1 MKIHRNCSLKKFNTF
16 SVDEKAQL
24 LLEVDNISDIP
35 NILSKQNKKDE
46 ILVLGGGSNILFTKS
61 YDGLIINLK
70 NKGKKIIQE
79 DENSVL
85 VEVSAGENW
94 HDFVLWAIKN
104 DFGGVENLSL
114 IPGKVGAAPIQNI
127 GAYGVE
133 LKDVFYSC
141 KGLMLDSLSE
151 FEFKKTECKFDYRT
165 SIFKSKLKNK
175 TVITSVKLILTK
187 SEHNFNIDYK
197 DLNINLLNTELS
209 VKKISDE
216 VIKIRTSK
224 LPDPNF
230 FGNCGSFF
238 KNPIVNSFKY
248 KSLLDKFPNTPAYK
262 IDDDNYKISA
272 AWLIDQSGFKNK
284 KDKNVGVYENQP
296 LVIINYGDATGNE
309 LLNFAL
315 KIKETIYNNFEIGL
329 EEEVIIM

>member
-1 MKIHRNCSLKKFNTF
+1 MKIHRNSSLKKFNTF
-16 SVDEKAQL
+16 NVDELAQL
-24 LLEVDNISDIP
+24 IIEIDNISDLP
-35 NILSKQNKKDE
+35 NILSNKKDE
-46 ILVLGGGSNILFTKS
+46 ILVLGGGSNILFTKP
-61 YDGLIINLK
+61 YNGLIINLK

-79 DENSVL
+79 DENTVL

-94 HDFVLWAIKN
+94 HEFVLWAIKN
-104 DFGGVENLSL
+104 NFGGLENLSL
-114 IPGKVGAAPIQNI
+114 IPGNLGAAPIQNI

-133 LKDVFYSC
+133 LKDIFYSC
-141 KGLMLDSLSE
+141 KGLMLDTLSE
-151 FEFKKTECKFDYRT
+151 FEFKKTECEFDYRT
-165 SIFKSKLKNK
+165 SIFKSALKNK

-187 SEHNFNIDYK
+187 SKHNYNIDYK
-197 DLNINLLNTELS
+197 DLNINLKNTELS

-224 LPDPNF
+224 LPDPKF

-238 KNPIVNSFKY
+238 KNPIVNSY
-248 KSLLDKFPNTPAYK
+248 TYESLLDKFPNTPAHK
-262 IDDDNYKISA
+262 IDDNNYKISA

-284 KDKNVGVYENQP
+284 KDKNVGVYKNQP
-296 LVIINYGDATGNE
+296 LVIINYGKATGKE

-315 KIKETIYNNFEIGL
+315 NIKETIYNNFEIEL

>member
-1 MKIHRNCSLKKFNTF
+1 MEIHRNSSLKKFNTF
-16 SVDEKAQL
+16 NVDEVAQL
-24 LLEVDNISDIP
+24 IFEIDNISDLP
-35 NILSKQNKKDE
+35 NILSNKKDE

-61 YDGLIINLK
+61 YNGLIIKLK

-79 DENSVL
+79 DENAVL

-94 HDFVLWAIKN
+94 HEFVLWAIKN
-104 DFGGVENLSL
+104 NFGGLENLSL
-114 IPGKVGAAPIQNI
+114 IPGNLGAAPIQNI

-133 LKDVFYSC
+133 LKDIFYSC
-141 KGLMLDSLSE
+141 KGLMLDTLSE

-165 SIFKSKLKNK
+165 SIFKSTLKNK
-175 TVITSVKLILTK
+175 IVITSVKLILTK
-187 SEHNFNIDYK
+187 SKHNFNIDYK
-197 DLNINLLNTELS
+197 DLNINLQDTELS

-224 LPDPNF
+224 LPDPKF

-238 KNPIVNSFKY
+238 KNPIVNSGTY
-248 KSLLDKFPNTPAYK
+248 KSLLDKFPNIPAHK

-296 LVIINYGDATGNE
+296 LVIINYGKATGKE

-315 KIKETIYNNFEIGL
+315 NIKETIYNNFEIGL

>member
-1 MKIHRNCSLKKFNTF
+1 MKIHRNSSLKKFNTF
-16 SVDEKAQL
+16 NVDELAQL
-24 LLEVDNISDIP
+24 IIEIDNISDLP
-35 NILSKQNKKDE
+35 NILSNKKDE
-46 ILVLGGGSNILFTKS
+46 ILVLGGGSNILFTKP
-61 YDGLIINLK
+61 YNGLIINLK

-79 DENSVL
+79 DENTVL

-94 HDFVLWAIKN
+94 HEFVLWAIKN
-104 DFGGVENLSL
+104 NFGGLENLSL
-114 IPGKVGAAPIQNI
+114 IPGNLGAAPIQNI

-133 LKDVFYSC
+133 LKDIFYSC
-141 KGLMLDSLSE
+141 KGLMLDTLSE

-165 SIFKSKLKNK
+165 SIFKSTLKNK
-175 TVITSVKLILTK
+175 IVITSVKLILTK
-187 SEHNFNIDYK
+187 SKHNFNIDYK
-197 DLNINLLNTELS
+197 DLNINLQDTELS

-224 LPDPNF
+224 LPNPKF

-238 KNPIVNSFKY
+238 KNPIVNSDTY
-248 KSLLDKFPNTPAYK
+248 KSLLDKFPNIPAHK
-262 IDDDNYKISA
+262 IDEDNYKISA

-296 LVIINYGDATGNE
+296 LVIINNGKATGRE

-315 KIKETIYNNFEIGL
+315 NIKETIYNNFEIEL

>member
-1 MKIHRNCSLKKFNTF
+1 MKIHRNSSLKKFNTF
-16 SVDEKAQL
+16 NVDEVAQL
-24 LLEVDNISDIP
+24 IFEIDNISDLP
-35 NILSKQNKKDE
+35 NILSNKKDE
-46 ILVLGGGSNILFTKS
+46 ILVLGGGSNILFTKP
-61 YDGLIINLK
+61 YNGLIINLK

-79 DENSVL
+79 DENTVL

-94 HDFVLWAIKN
+94 HEFVLWAIKN
-104 DFGGVENLSL
+104 NFGGVENLSL
-114 IPGKVGAAPIQNI
+114 IPGNLGAAPIQNI

-133 LKDVFYSC
+133 LKDIFYSC
-141 KGLMLDSLSE
+141 KGLILDTLSE

-165 SIFKSKLKNK
+165 SIFKSTLKNK

-187 SEHNFNIDYK
+187 SKHNFNIDYK
-197 DLNINLLNTELS
+197 DLNINLQNTELS

-216 VIKIRTSK
+216 VIKIRASK
-224 LPDPNF
+224 LPDPKF

-238 KNPIVNSFKY
+238 KNPIVNSGTY
-248 KSLLDKFPNTPAYK
+248 KSLLDKFPNIPAHK

-296 LVIINYGDATGNE
+296 LVIINNGKATGKE

-315 KIKETIYNNFEIGL
+315 NIKETIYDNFEIEL

>member
-1 MKIHRNCSLKKFNTF
+1 MKIHRNSSLKKFNTF
-16 SVDEKAQL
+16 NVDELAQL
-24 LLEVDNISDIP
+24 IIEIDNISDLP
-35 NILSKQNKKDE
+35 NILSNKKDE
-46 ILVLGGGSNILFTKS
+46 ILVLGGGSNILFTKP
-61 YDGLIINLK
+61 YNGLIINLK

-79 DENSVL
+79 DENTVL

-94 HDFVLWAIKN
+94 HEFVLWAIKN
-104 DFGGVENLSL
+104 NFGGLENLSL
-114 IPGKVGAAPIQNI
+114 IPGNLGAAPIQNI

-133 LKDVFYSC
+133 LKDIFYSC
-141 KGLMLDSLSE
+141 KGLMLDTLSE

-165 SIFKSKLKNK
+165 SIFKSTLKNK

-187 SEHNFNIDYK
+187 SKHNFNIDYK
-197 DLNINLLNTELS
+197 DLNINLQDTELS

-224 LPDPNF
+224 LPDPKF

-238 KNPIVNSFKY
+238 KNPIVNSY
-248 KSLLDKFPNTPAYK
+248 TYESLLDKFPNTPAHK
-262 IDDDNYKISA
+262 IDDNNYKISA

-296 LVIINYGDATGNE
+296 LVIINNGKATGKE

-315 KIKETIYNNFEIGL
+315 NIKETIYNNFEIEL

>member
-1 MKIHRNCSLKKFNTF
+1 MKIHRNSSLKKFNTF
-16 SVDEKAQL
+16 NVDEIAKL
-24 LLEVDNISDIP
+24 LLEVDNISDLP
-35 NILSKQNKKDE
+35 NVLSKQNKKDE
-46 ILVLGGGSNILFTKS
+46 ILVLGGGSNILFTES
-61 YDGLIINLK
+61 YNGLIINLK
-70 NKGKKIIQE
+70 NKGKKILQE
-79 DENSVL
+79 DKNSVL

-94 HDFVLWAIKN
+94 HDFVLWTIKN
-104 DFGGVENLSL
+104 NFGGLENLSL
-114 IPGKVGAAPIQNI
+114 IPGNVGAAPIQNI

>member
-1 MKIHRNCSLKKFNTF
+1 MKIHRNSSLKKLNTF
-16 SVDEKAQL
+16 NVDEVARL
-24 LLEVDNISDIP
+24 IFVVDSISDLP
-35 NILSKQNKKDE
+35 NILSNKKDK

-79 DENSVL
+79 DEKSVL

-104 DFGGVENLSL
+104 NFGGLENLSL
-114 IPGKVGAAPIQNI
+114 IPGNVGAAPIQNI

-133 LKDVFYSC
+133 LKDIFYSC
-141 KGLMLDSLSE
+141 KGLMLDTLSE
-151 FEFKKTECKFDYRT
+151 FEFKKTECEFDYRT
-165 SIFKSKLKNK
+165 SIFKSALKNK

-187 SEHNFNIDYK
+187 SKHNYNIDYK
-197 DLNINLLNTELS
+197 DLNINLKNTELS

-224 LPDPNF
+224 LPNPKF

-238 KNPIVNSFKY
+238 KNPIVNSDTY
-248 KSLLDKFPNTPAYK
+248 KSLLDKFPNIPAHK
-262 IDDDNYKISA
+262 IDEDNYKISA

-296 LVIINYGDATGNE
+296 LVIINNGKATGKE

-315 KIKETIYNNFEIGL
+315 NIKETIYNNFEIEL

>member
-1 MKIHRNCSLKKFNTF
+1 MEIHRNSSLKKFNTF
-16 SVDEKAQL
+16 NVDELAQL
-24 LLEVDNISDIP
+24 IIEIDNISDLP
-35 NILSKQNKKDE
+35 NILSNKKDE
-46 ILVLGGGSNILFTKS
+46 ILVLGGGSNILFTKP
-61 YDGLIINLK
+61 YNGLIINLK

-79 DENSVL
+79 DENTVL

-94 HDFVLWAIKN
+94 HEFVLWAIKN
-104 DFGGVENLSL
+104 NFGGLENLSL
-114 IPGKVGAAPIQNI
+114 IPGNLGAAPIQNI

-133 LKDVFYSC
+133 LKDIFYSC
-141 KGLMLDSLSE
+141 KGLMLDTLSE

-165 SIFKSKLKNK
+165 SIFKSTLKNK

-187 SEHNFNIDYK
+187 SKHNFNIDYK
-197 DLNINLLNTELS
+197 DLNINLQDTELS

-224 LPDPNF
+224 LPNPKF

-238 KNPIVNSFKY
+238 KNPVVNSDTY
-248 KSLLDKFPNTPAYK
+248 KSLLDKFPNIPAHK
-262 IDDDNYKISA
+262 IDEDNYKISA

-296 LVIINYGDATGNE
+296 LVIINNGKATGKE

-315 KIKETIYNNFEIGL
+315 NIKETIYNNFEIEL

>member
-1 MKIHRNCSLKKFNTF
+1 MEIHRNSSLKKFNTF
-16 SVDEKAQL
+16 NVDELAQL
-24 LLEVDNISDIP
+24 IIEIDNISDLP
-35 NILSKQNKKDE
+35 NILSNKKDE
-46 ILVLGGGSNILFTKS
+46 ILVLGGGSNILFTKP
-61 YDGLIINLK
+61 YNGLIINLK

-79 DENSVL
+79 DENTVL

-94 HDFVLWAIKN
+94 HEFVLWAIKN
-104 DFGGVENLSL
+104 NFGGLENLSL
-114 IPGKVGAAPIQNI
+114 IPGNLGAAPIQNI

-133 LKDVFYSC
+133 LKDIFYSC
-141 KGLMLDSLSE
+141 KGLMLDTLSE

-165 SIFKSKLKNK
+165 SIFKSTLKNK

-187 SEHNFNIDYK
+187 SKHNFNIDYK
-197 DLNINLLNTELS
+197 DLNINLQDTELS

-224 LPDPNF
+224 LPNPKF

-238 KNPIVNSFKY
+238 KNPIVNSDTY
-248 KSLLDKFPNTPAYK
+248 KSLLDKFPNIPAHK
-262 IDDDNYKISA
+262 IDEDNYKISA

-284 KDKNVGVYENQP
+284 KDKNVGVYKNQP
-296 LVIINYGDATGNE
+296 LVIINYGKATGKE

-315 KIKETIYNNFEIGL
+315 NIKEVIYNNFEIEL

>member
-1 MKIHRNCSLKKFNTF
+1 MEIHRNSSLKKFNTF
-16 SVDEKAQL
+16 NVDELAQL
-24 LLEVDNISDIP
+24 IIEIDNISDLP
-35 NILSKQNKKDE
+35 NILSNKKDE
-46 ILVLGGGSNILFTKS
+46 ILVLGGGSNILFTKP
-61 YDGLIINLK
+61 YNGLIINLK

-79 DENSVL
+79 DKNTVL

-94 HDFVLWAIKN
+94 HEFVLWAIKN
-104 DFGGVENLSL
+104 NFGGLENLSL
-114 IPGKVGAAPIQNI
+114 IPGNLGAAPIQNI

-133 LKDVFYSC
+133 LKDIFYSC
-141 KGLMLDSLSE
+141 KGLMLDTLSE

-165 SIFKSKLKNK
+165 SIFKSTLKNK

-187 SEHNFNIDYK
+187 SKHNFNIDYK
-197 DLNINLLNTELS
+197 DLNINLQDTELS

-224 LPDPNF
+224 LPNPKF

-238 KNPIVNSFKY
+238 KNPIVNSY
-248 KSLLDKFPNTPAYK
+248 TYESLLDKFPNTPAHK
-262 IDDDNYKISA
+262 IDDNNYKISA

-296 LVIINYGDATGNE
+296 LVIINNGKATGKE

-315 KIKETIYNNFEIGL
+315 NIKETIYNNFEIEL

>member
-1 MKIHRNCSLKKFNTF
+1 MKIHRNSSLKKFNTF
-16 SVDEKAQL
+16 NVDELAQL
-24 LLEVDNISDIP
+24 IIEIDNISDLP
-35 NILSKQNKKDE
+35 NILSNKKDE
-46 ILVLGGGSNILFTKS
+46 ILVLGGGSNILFTKP
-61 YDGLIINLK
+61 YNGLIINLK

-79 DENSVL
+79 DENTVL

-94 HDFVLWAIKN
+94 HEFVLWAIKN
-104 DFGGVENLSL
+104 NFGGLENLSL
-114 IPGKVGAAPIQNI
+114 IPGNLGAAPIQNI

-133 LKDVFYSC
+133 LKDIFYSC
-141 KGLMLDSLSE
+141 KGLILDTLSE

-165 SIFKSKLKNK
+165 SIFKSTLKNK

-187 SEHNFNIDYK
+187 SKHNFNIDYK
-197 DLNINLLNTELS
+197 DLNINLQDTELS

-216 VIKIRTSK
+216 VIKIRASK
-224 LPDPNF
+224 LPDPKF

-238 KNPIVNSFKY
+238 KNPIVNSDTY
-248 KSLLDKFPNTPAYK
+248 KSLLDKFPNIPAHK
-262 IDDDNYKISA
+262 IDEDNYKISA

-296 LVIINYGDATGNE
+296 LVIINNGKATGKE

-315 KIKETIYNNFEIGL
+315 NIKETIYNNFEIEL

>member
-1 MKIHRNCSLKKFNTF
+1 MKIHRNSSLKKFNTF
-16 SVDEKAQL
+16 NVDELAQL
-24 LLEVDNISDIP
+24 IIEINNISDLP
-35 NILSKQNKKDE
+35 NILSNKKDE
-46 ILVLGGGSNILFTKS
+46 ILVLGGGSNILFTKP
-61 YDGLIINLK
+61 YNGLIINLK

-79 DENSVL
+79 DENTVL

-94 HDFVLWAIKN
+94 HEFVLWAIKN
-104 DFGGVENLSL
+104 NFGGLENLSL
-114 IPGKVGAAPIQNI
+114 IPGNLGAAPIQNI

-133 LKDVFYSC
+133 LKDIFYSC
-141 KGLMLDSLSE
+141 KGLMLDTLSE

-165 SIFKSKLKNK
+165 SIFKSTLKNK

-187 SEHNFNIDYK
+187 SKHNFNIDYK
-197 DLNINLLNTELS
+197 DLNINLQDTELS

-224 LPDPNF
+224 LPNPKF

-238 KNPIVNSFKY
+238 KNPIVNSDTY
-248 KSLLDKFPNTPAYK
+248 KSLLDKFPNIPAHK
-262 IDDDNYKISA
+262 IDEDNYKISA

-296 LVIINYGDATGNE
+296 LVIINNGKATGKE

-315 KIKETIYNNFEIGL
+315 NIKETIYNNFEIEL

>member
-24 LLEVDNISDIP
+24 LFEVDNISDIP

-133 LKDVFYSC
+133 LKDIFYSC

-165 SIFKSKLKNK
+165 SIFKSTLKNK
-175 TVITSVKLILTK
+175 TLISSVKLLLTK
-187 SEHNFNIDYK
+187 SAHNF
-197 DLNINLLNTELS
+197 LS
-209 VKKISDE
+209 
-216 VIKIRTSK
+216 
-224 LPDPNF
+224 
-230 FGNCGSFF
+230 
-238 KNPIVNSFKY
+238 
-248 KSLLDKFPNTPAYK
+248 
-262 IDDDNYKISA
+262 
-272 AWLIDQSGFKNK
+272 LIH
-284 KDKNVGVYENQP
+284 
-296 LVIINYGDATGNE
+296 I
-309 LLNFAL
+309 
-315 KIKETIYNNFEIGL
+315 
-329 EEEVIIM
+329 

>member
-1 MKIHRNCSLKKFNTF
+1 MEIHRNSSLKKFNTF
-16 SVDEKAQL
+16 NVDELAQL
-24 LLEVDNISDIP
+24 IIEIDNISDLP
-35 NILSKQNKKDE
+35 NILSNKKDE
-46 ILVLGGGSNILFTKS
+46 ILVLGGGSNILFTKP
-61 YDGLIINLK
+61 YNGLIINLK

-79 DENSVL
+79 DENTVL

-94 HDFVLWAIKN
+94 HEFVLWAIKN
-104 DFGGVENLSL
+104 NFGGLENLSL
-114 IPGKVGAAPIQNI
+114 IPGNLGAAPIQNI

-133 LKDVFYSC
+133 LKDIFYSC
-141 KGLMLDSLSE
+141 KGLMLDTLSE

-165 SIFKSKLKNK
+165 SIFKSTLKNK

-187 SEHNFNIDYK
+187 SKHNFNIDYK
-197 DLNINLLNTELS
+197 DLNINLQDTELS

-224 LPDPNF
+224 LPNPKF

-238 KNPIVNSFKY
+238 KNPIVNSDTY
-248 KSLLDKFPNTPAYK
+248 KSLLDKFPNISAHK
-262 IDDDNYKISA
+262 IDEDNYKISA

-296 LVIINYGDATGNE
+296 LVIINNGKATGKE

-315 KIKETIYNNFEIGL
+315 NIKETIYNNFEIEL

>member
-1 MKIHRNCSLKKFNTF
+1 MEIHRNSSLKKFNTF
-16 SVDEKAQL
+16 NVDELAQL
-24 LLEVDNISDIP
+24 IIEIDNISDLP
-35 NILSKQNKKDE
+35 NILSNKKDE
-46 ILVLGGGSNILFTKS
+46 ILVLGGGSNLLFTKP
-61 YDGLIINLK
+61 YNGLIINLK

-79 DENSVL
+79 DENTVL

-94 HDFVLWAIKN
+94 HEFVLWAIKN
-104 DFGGVENLSL
+104 NFGGLENLSL
-114 IPGKVGAAPIQNI
+114 IPGNLGAAPIQNI

-133 LKDVFYSC
+133 LKDIFYSC
-141 KGLMLDSLSE
+141 KGLMLDTLSE

-165 SIFKSKLKNK
+165 SIFKSTLKNK

-187 SEHNFNIDYK
+187 SKHNFNIDYK
-197 DLNINLLNTELS
+197 DLNINLQDTELS

-224 LPDPNF
+224 LPNPKF

-238 KNPIVNSFKY
+238 KNPIVNSDTY
-248 KSLLDKFPNTPAYK
+248 KSLLDKFPNIPAHK
-262 IDDDNYKISA
+262 IDEDNYKISA

-296 LVIINYGDATGNE
+296 LVIINNGKATGKE

-315 KIKETIYNNFEIGL
+315 NIKETIYNNFEIEL

>member
-1 MKIHRNCSLKKFNTF
+1 MKIYRNSSLKKFNTF
-16 SVDEKAQL
+16 NVDEIAKL
-24 LLEVDNISDIP
+24 LLEVDNISDLP
-35 NILSKQNKKDE
+35 NVLSKQNKKDE
-46 ILVLGGGSNILFTKS
+46 ILVLGGGSNILFTES
-61 YDGLIINLK
+61 YNGLIINLK
-70 NKGKKIIQE
+70 NKGKKILQE
-79 DENSVL
+79 DKNSVL

-94 HDFVLWAIKN
+94 HDFVLWTIKN
-104 DFGGVENLSL
+104 NFGGLENLSL
-114 IPGKVGAAPIQNI
+114 IPGNVGAAPIQNI

>member
-1 MKIHRNCSLKKFNTF
+1 MKIHRNSSLKKFNTF
-16 SVDEKAQL
+16 NVDEIAKL
-24 LLEVDNISDIP
+24 LLEVDNISDLP
-35 NILSKQNKKDE
+35 NVLSKQNKKDE
-46 ILVLGGGSNILFTKS
+46 ILVLGGGSNILFTES
-61 YDGLIINLK
+61 YNGLIINLK

-79 DENSVL
+79 DKNSVL

-94 HDFVLWAIKN
+94 HDFVLWTIKN
-104 DFGGVENLSL
+104 NFGGLENLSL
-114 IPGKVGAAPIQNI
+114 IPGNVGAAPIQNI

>member
-1 MKIHRNCSLKKFNTF
+1 MKIHRNSSLKKFNTF
-16 SVDEKAQL
+16 NVDELAQL
-24 LLEVDNISDIP
+24 IIEIDNISDLP
-35 NILSKQNKKDE
+35 NILSNKKDE
-46 ILVLGGGSNILFTKS
+46 ILVLGGGSNILFTKP
-61 YDGLIINLK
+61 YNGLIINLK

-79 DENSVL
+79 DENTVL

-94 HDFVLWAIKN
+94 HEFVLWAIKN
-104 DFGGVENLSL
+104 NFGGLENLSL
-114 IPGKVGAAPIQNI
+114 IPGNLGAAPIQNI

-133 LKDVFYSC
+133 LKDIFYSC
-141 KGLMLDSLSE
+141 KGLMLDTLSE

-165 SIFKSKLKNK
+165 SIFKSTLKNK

-187 SEHNFNIDYK
+187 SKHNFNIDYK
-197 DLNINLLNTELS
+197 DLNINLQDTELS

-224 LPDPNF
+224 LPNPKY

-238 KNPIVNSFKY
+238 KNPIVNSDTY
-248 KSLLDKFPNTPAYK
+248 KSLLDKFPNIPAHK
-262 IDDDNYKISA
+262 IDEDNYKISA

-284 KDKNVGVYENQP
+284 KDKNVGVYKNQP
-296 LVIINYGDATGNE
+296 LVIINYGKATGKE

-315 KIKETIYNNFEIGL
+315 NIKEVIYNNFEIEL
-329 EEEVIIM
+329 EEEVIII

>member
-1 MKIHRNCSLKKFNTF
+1 MEIHRNSSLKKFNTF
-16 SVDEKAQL
+16 NVDEVAQL
-24 LLEVDNISDIP
+24 IFEIDNISDLP
-35 NILSKQNKKDE
+35 NILSNKKDE
-46 ILVLGGGSNILFTKS
+46 ILVLGGGSNILFTKP
-61 YDGLIINLK
+61 YNGLIINLK

-79 DENSVL
+79 DENTVL

-94 HDFVLWAIKN
+94 HEFVLWAIKN
-104 DFGGVENLSL
+104 NFGGLENLSL
-114 IPGKVGAAPIQNI
+114 IPGNLGAAPIQNI

-133 LKDVFYSC
+133 LKDIFYSC
-141 KGLMLDSLSE
+141 KGLILDTLSE

-165 SIFKSKLKNK
+165 SIFKSTLKNK

-187 SEHNFNIDYK
+187 SKHNFNIDYK
-197 DLNINLLNTELS
+197 DLNINLQNTELS

-216 VIKIRTSK
+216 VIKIRASK
-224 LPDPNF
+224 LPDPKF

-238 KNPIVNSFKY
+238 KNPIVNSGTY
-248 KSLLDKFPNTPAYK
+248 KSLLDKFPNIPAHK

-296 LVIINYGDATGNE
+296 LVIINNGKATGKE

-315 KIKETIYNNFEIGL
+315 NIKETIYNNFEIEL
-329 EEEVIIM
+329 EEEVIII

>member
-1 MKIHRNCSLKKFNTF
+1 MEIHRNSSLTKFNTF
-16 SVDEKAQL
+16 NVDEVAQL
-24 LLEVDNISDIP
+24 IFEIDNISDLP
-35 NILSKQNKKDE
+35 NILSNKKDE
-46 ILVLGGGSNILFTKS
+46 ILVLGGGSNILFTKP
-61 YDGLIINLK
+61 YNGLIINLK

-79 DENSVL
+79 DENTVL

-94 HDFVLWAIKN
+94 HEFVLWAIKN
-104 DFGGVENLSL
+104 NFGGVENLSL
-114 IPGKVGAAPIQNI
+114 IPGNLGAAPIQNI

-133 LKDVFYSC
+133 LKDIFYSC
-141 KGLMLDSLSE
+141 KGLMLDTLSE

-165 SIFKSKLKNK
+165 SIFKSTLKNK

-187 SEHNFNIDYK
+187 SKHNFNIDYK
-197 DLNINLLNTELS
+197 DLNINLQDTELS

-216 VIKIRTSK
+216 VIKIRASK
-224 LPDPNF
+224 LPDPKF

-238 KNPIVNSFKY
+238 KNPIVNSGTY
-248 KSLLDKFPNTPAYK
+248 KSLLDKFPNIPAHK

-284 KDKNVGVYENQP
+284 KDKNVGVYKNQP
-296 LVIINYGDATGNE
+296 LVIINYGKATGKE

-315 KIKETIYNNFEIGL
+315 NIKETIYNNFEIEL

>member
-1 MKIHRNCSLKKFNTF
+1 MEIHRNSSLKKFNTF
-16 SVDEKAQL
+16 NVDEVAQL
-24 LLEVDNISDIP
+24 IFEIDNISDLP
-35 NILSKQNKKDE
+35 NILSNKKDE
-46 ILVLGGGSNILFTKS
+46 ILVLGGGSNILFTKP
-61 YDGLIINLK
+61 YNGLIINLK

-79 DENSVL
+79 DENTVL

-94 HDFVLWAIKN
+94 HEFVLWAIKN
-104 DFGGVENLSL
+104 NFGGVENLSL
-114 IPGKVGAAPIQNI
+114 IPGNLGAAPIQNI

-133 LKDVFYSC
+133 LKDIFYSC
-141 KGLMLDSLSE
+141 KGLILDTLSE

-165 SIFKSKLKNK
+165 SIFKSTLKNK

-187 SEHNFNIDYK
+187 SKHNFNIDYK
-197 DLNINLLNTELS
+197 DLNINLQNTELS

-216 VIKIRTSK
+216 VIKIRASK
-224 LPDPNF
+224 LPDPKF

-238 KNPIVNSFKY
+238 KNPIVNSGTY
-248 KSLLDKFPNTPAYK
+248 KSLLDKFPNIPAHK

-296 LVIINYGDATGNE
+296 LVIINYGKATGKE

-315 KIKETIYNNFEIGL
+315 NIKETIYNNFEIGL

>member
-1 MKIHRNCSLKKFNTF
+1 MEIHRNSSLKKFNTF
-16 SVDEKAQL
+16 NVDEVAQL
-24 LLEVDNISDIP
+24 IFEIDNISDLP
-35 NILSKQNKKDE
+35 NILSNKKDE
-46 ILVLGGGSNILFTKS
+46 ILVLGGGSNILFTKP
-61 YDGLIINLK
+61 YNGLIINLK
-70 NKGKKIIQE
+70 NKGKKIIRE
-79 DENSVL
+79 DENAVL

-94 HDFVLWAIKN
+94 HEFVLWAIKN
-104 DFGGVENLSL
+104 NFGGVENLSL
-114 IPGKVGAAPIQNI
+114 IPGNLGAAPIQNI

-133 LKDVFYSC
+133 LKDIFYSC
-141 KGLMLDSLSE
+141 KGLMLDTLSE

-165 SIFKSKLKNK
+165 SIFKSTLKNK

-187 SEHNFNIDYK
+187 SKHNFNIDYK
-197 DLNINLLNTELS
+197 DLNINLQNTELS

-224 LPDPNF
+224 LPNPKF

-238 KNPIVNSFKY
+238 KNPIVNSGTY
-248 KSLLDKFPNTPAYK
+248 KSLLDKFPNIPAHK

-296 LVIINYGDATGNE
+296 LVIINYGKATGKE

-315 KIKETIYNNFEIGL
+315 NIKETIYNNFEIGL

>member
-1 MKIHRNCSLKKFNTF
+1 MKIHRNSSLKKFNTF
-16 SVDEKAQL
+16 NVDELAQL
-24 LLEVDNISDIP
+24 IIEIDNISDLP
-35 NILSKQNKKDE
+35 NILSNKKDE
-46 ILVLGGGSNILFTKS
+46 ILVLGGGSNILFTKP
-61 YDGLIINLK
+61 YNGLIINLK

-79 DENSVL
+79 DENTVL

-94 HDFVLWAIKN
+94 HEFVLWAIKN
-104 DFGGVENLSL
+104 NFGGLENLSL
-114 IPGKVGAAPIQNI
+114 IPGNLGAAPIQNI

-133 LKDVFYSC
+133 LKDIFYSC
-141 KGLMLDSLSE
+141 KGLMLDTLSE

-165 SIFKSKLKNK
+165 SIFKSTLKNK

-187 SEHNFNIDYK
+187 SKHNFNIDYK
-197 DLNINLLNTELS
+197 DLNINLQDTELS

-224 LPDPNF
+224 LPNPKF

-238 KNPIVNSFKY
+238 KNPVVNSDTY
-248 KSLLDKFPNTPAYK
+248 KSLLDKFPNIPAHK
-262 IDDDNYKISA
+262 IDEDNYKISA

-296 LVIINYGDATGNE
+296 LVIINNGKATGKE

-315 KIKETIYNNFEIGL
+315 NIKETIYNNFEIEL

>member
-1 MKIHRNCSLKKFNTF
+1 MKIHRNSSLKKFNTF
-16 SVDEKAQL
+16 NVDELAQL
-24 LLEVDNISDIP
+24 IIEIDNISDLP
-35 NILSKQNKKDE
+35 NILSNKKDE

-79 DENSVL
+79 DEKSVL

-104 DFGGVENLSL
+104 NFGGLENLSL
-114 IPGKVGAAPIQNI
+114 IPGNVGAAPIQNI

-133 LKDVFYSC
+133 LKDIFYSC
-141 KGLMLDSLSE
+141 KGLMLDTLSE
-151 FEFKKTECKFDYRT
+151 FEFKKTECEFDYRT
-165 SIFKSKLKNK
+165 SIFKSALKNK

-187 SEHNFNIDYK
+187 SKHNYNIDYK
-197 DLNINLLNTELS
+197 DLNINLKNTELS

-224 LPDPNF
+224 LPDPKF

-238 KNPIVNSFKY
+238 KNPIVNSY
-248 KSLLDKFPNTPAYK
+248 TYESLLDKFPNTPAHK
-262 IDDDNYKISA
+262 IDDNNYKISA

-284 KDKNVGVYENQP
+284 KDKNVGVYKNQP
-296 LVIINYGDATGNE
+296 LVIINYGKATGKE

-315 KIKETIYNNFEIGL
+315 NIKETIYNNFEIEL

>member
-1 MKIHRNCSLKKFNTF
+1 MEIHRNSSLKKFNTF
-16 SVDEKAQL
+16 NVDEVAQL
-24 LLEVDNISDIP
+24 IFEIDNISDLP
-35 NILSKQNKKDE
+35 NILSNKKDE
-46 ILVLGGGSNILFTKS
+46 ILVLGGGSNILFTKP
-61 YDGLIINLK
+61 YNGLIINLK

-79 DENSVL
+79 DENTVL

-94 HDFVLWAIKN
+94 HEFVLWAIKN
-104 DFGGVENLSL
+104 NFGGVENLSL
-114 IPGKVGAAPIQNI
+114 IPGNLGAAPIQNI

-133 LKDVFYSC
+133 LKDIFYSC
-141 KGLMLDSLSE
+141 KGLILDTLSE

-165 SIFKSKLKNK
+165 SIFKSTLKNK

-187 SEHNFNIDYK
+187 SKHNFNIDYK
-197 DLNINLLNTELS
+197 DLNINLQDTELS

-224 LPDPNF
+224 LPNPKF

-238 KNPIVNSFKY
+238 KNPIVNSDTY
-248 KSLLDKFPNTPAYK
+248 KFLLDKFPNIPAHK
-262 IDDDNYKISA
+262 IDEDNYKISA

-296 LVIINYGDATGNE
+296 LVIINYGKATGKE

-315 KIKETIYNNFEIGL
+315 NIKETIYNNFEIGL

>member
-1 MKIHRNCSLKKFNTF
+1 MKIHRNSSLKKFNTF
-16 SVDEKAQL
+16 NVDELAQL
-24 LLEVDNISDIP
+24 IIEIDNISDLP
-35 NILSKQNKKDE
+35 NILSNKKDE
-46 ILVLGGGSNILFTKS
+46 ILVLGGGSNILFTKP
-61 YDGLIINLK
+61 YNGLIINLK

-79 DENSVL
+79 DENTVL

-94 HDFVLWAIKN
+94 HEFVLWAIKN
-104 DFGGVENLSL
+104 NFGGLENLSL
-114 IPGKVGAAPIQNI
+114 IPGNLGAAPIQNI

-133 LKDVFYSC
+133 LKDIFYSC
-141 KGLMLDSLSE
+141 KGLMLDTLSE

-165 SIFKSKLKNK
+165 SIFKSTLKNK

-187 SEHNFNIDYK
+187 SKHNFNIDYK
-197 DLNINLLNTELS
+197 DLNINLQNTELS

-224 LPDPNF
+224 LPNPKF

-238 KNPIVNSFKY
+238 KNPVVNSDTY
-248 KSLLDKFPNTPAYK
+248 KSLLDKFPNIPAHK
-262 IDDDNYKISA
+262 IDEDNYKISA

-296 LVIINYGDATGNE
+296 LVIINNGKATGKE

-315 KIKETIYNNFEIGL
+315 NIKETIYNNFEIEL

>member
-1 MKIHRNCSLKKFNTF
+1 MEIHRNSSLKKFNTF
-16 SVDEKAQL
+16 NVDEVAQL
-24 LLEVDNISDIP
+24 IFEIDNISDLP
-35 NILSKQNKKDE
+35 NILSNKKDE
-46 ILVLGGGSNILFTKS
+46 ILVLGGGSNILFTKP
-61 YDGLIINLK
+61 YNGLIINLK

-79 DENSVL
+79 DENTVL

-94 HDFVLWAIKN
+94 HEFVLWAIKN
-104 DFGGVENLSL
+104 NFGGLENLSL
-114 IPGKVGAAPIQNI
+114 IPGNLGAAPIQNI

-133 LKDVFYSC
+133 LKDIFYSC
-141 KGLMLDSLSE
+141 KGLMLDTLSE

-165 SIFKSKLKNK
+165 SIFKSTLKNK

-187 SEHNFNIDYK
+187 SKHNFNIDYK
-197 DLNINLLNTELS
+197 DLNINLQDTELS

-224 LPDPNF
+224 LPNPKF

-238 KNPIVNSFKY
+238 KNPIVNSY
-248 KSLLDKFPNTPAYK
+248 TYESLLDKFPNTPAHK
-262 IDDDNYKISA
+262 IDDNNYKISA

-296 LVIINYGDATGNE
+296 LVIINNGKATGKE

-315 KIKETIYNNFEIGL
+315 NIKETIYNNFEIEL

>member
-1 MKIHRNCSLKKFNTF
+1 MEIHRNSSLKKFNTF
-16 SVDEKAQL
+16 NVDEVAQL
-24 LLEVDNISDIP
+24 IFEIDNISDLP
-35 NILSKQNKKDE
+35 NILSNKKDE
-46 ILVLGGGSNILFTKS
+46 ILVLGGGSNILFTKP
-61 YDGLIINLK
+61 YNGLIINLK

-79 DENSVL
+79 DENTVL

-94 HDFVLWAIKN
+94 HEFVLWAIKN
-104 DFGGVENLSL
+104 NFGGLENLSL
-114 IPGKVGAAPIQNI
+114 IPGNLGAAPIQNI

-133 LKDVFYSC
+133 LKDIFYSC
-141 KGLMLDSLSE
+141 KGLMLDTLSE

-165 SIFKSKLKNK
+165 SIFKSTLKNK
-175 TVITSVKLILTK
+175 TAITSVKLILTK
-187 SEHNFNIDYK
+187 SKHNFNIDYK
-197 DLNINLLNTELS
+197 DLNINLQDTELS

-224 LPDPNF
+224 LPNPKF
-230 FGNCGSFF
+230 YGNCGSFF
-238 KNPIVNSFKY
+238 KNPIVNSDTY
-248 KSLLDKFPNTPAYK
+248 KSLLDKFPNIPAHK
-262 IDDDNYKISA
+262 IDEDNYKISA

-296 LVIINYGDATGNE
+296 LVIINNGKATGKE

-315 KIKETIYNNFEIGL
+315 NIKETIYNNFEIEL

>member
-1 MKIHRNCSLKKFNTF
+1 MEIHRNSSLKKFNTF
-16 SVDEKAQL
+16 NVDELAQL
-24 LLEVDNISDIP
+24 IIEIDNISDLP
-35 NILSKQNKKDE
+35 NILSNKKDE
-46 ILVLGGGSNILFTKS
+46 ILVLGGGSNILFTKP
-61 YDGLIINLK
+61 YNGLIINLK

-79 DENSVL
+79 DENTVL

-94 HDFVLWAIKN
+94 HEFVLWAIKN
-104 DFGGVENLSL
+104 NFGGLENLSL
-114 IPGKVGAAPIQNI
+114 IPGNLGAAPIQNI

-133 LKDVFYSC
+133 LKDIFYSC
-141 KGLMLDSLSE
+141 KGLMLDTLSE

-165 SIFKSKLKNK
+165 SIFKSTLKNK

-187 SEHNFNIDYK
+187 SKHNFNIDYK
-197 DLNINLLNTELS
+197 DLNINLQDTELS

-224 LPDPNF
+224 LPNPKF

-238 KNPIVNSFKY
+238 KNPIVNSDTY
-248 KSLLDKFPNTPAYK
+248 KSLLDKFPNIPAHK
-262 IDDDNYKISA
+262 IDEDNYKISA

-296 LVIINYGDATGNE
+296 LVIINNGNATGKE

-315 KIKETIYNNFEIGL
+315 NIKETIYNNFEIEL

>member
-1 MKIHRNCSLKKFNTF
+1 MKIYRNSSLKKFNTF
-16 SVDEKAQL
+16 NVDEIAKL
-24 LLEVDNISDIP
+24 LLEVDNISDLP
-35 NILSKQNKKDE
+35 NVLSKQNKKDE
-46 ILVLGGGSNILFTKS
+46 ILVLGGGSNILFTES
-61 YDGLIINLK
+61 YNGLIINLK

-79 DENSVL
+79 DKNSVL

-94 HDFVLWAIKN
+94 HDFVLWTIKN
-104 DFGGVENLSL
+104 NFGGLENLSL
-114 IPGKVGAAPIQNI
+114 IPGNVGAAPIQNI

-272 AWLIDQSGFKNK
+272 AWLIDESGFKNK